1 MSTSTY
7 LTAEQ
12 IELSIANTPQV
23 VFETTDACNLACKY
37 CLYGDLYSTYGDRL
51 NRYLDPANAIALLR
65 YLKVLWDKSRNY
77 TVKKHL
83 FLSFYGGEPLLNIP
97 FIESIVEYAM
107 DCLVNEG
114 IKVTFTMTTNGIL
127 LDRHIDFLVKHNF
140 KILVSLDGNEYNNSY
155 RVDKLGKPSYNRL
168 ISILD
173 AIKQDYPQFFQNNI
187 SFNSVVHDRN
197 SSESIIRFIK
207 GKYDKIP
214 SIGELN
220 QSGVLDQSASR
231 FKRMYRSMGGIAAD
245 LNGRS
250 YASKMLGLT
259 SVSAKQAY
267 HYLRSYSGMFFDD
280 YVDLL
285 NTKERSYLP
294 TGTCIPFSRKVFM
307 TVGGEL
313 LPCERIS
320 HNYILGRIRD
330 GHVELD
336 FQHCA
341 DVYNRSVNAMLKLC
355 EKCSNKRGC
364 VQCVFCLST
373 EEQGRRCGGFMTE
386 SQFLEYE
393 SGMKKFLSANPDLFM
408 SIINESVTI

>member
-1 MSTSTY
+1 MSANIY
-7 LTAEQ
+7 LTSKQ

-51 NRYLDPANAIALLR
+51 NRYLDPANAISLLR
-65 YLKVLWDKSRNY
+65 YLKTLWDKSRIY
-77 TVKKHL
+77 SVDKHI
-83 FLSFYGGEPLLNIP
+83 FLSFYGGEPLLNMQ
-97 FIESIVEYAM
+97 FIETIVEYAM
-107 DCLVNEG
+107 KHLVKDG

-127 LDRHIDFLVKHNF
+127 LDRHISYLVKYNF
-140 KILVSLDGNEYNNSY
+140 KILVSLDGNEHNNSY
-155 RVDKLGKPSYNRL
+155 RVDKLGNPSFKRL
-168 ISILD
+168 ERILEL
-173 AIKQDYPQFFQNNI
+173 IKQEYPQFFQNNI
-187 SFNSVVHDRN
+187 SFNSVLHDKN

-207 GKYDKIP
+207 GKYNKIP

-220 QSGVLDQSASR
+220 QSGVLDKSASI
-231 FKRMYRSMGGIAAD
+231 FKKMYRSAGGIAED
-245 LNGRS
+245 FNGRS
-250 YASKMLGLT
+250 YASMMLGLS

-285 NTKERSYLP
+285 NNRERNYLP

-320 HNYILGRIRD
+320 HDYILGRIRN
-330 GHVELD
+330 GNVELD

-341 DVYNRSVNAMLKLC
+341 DVYNRCVTAMVKLC
-355 EKCSNKRGC
+355 DKCSNKRGC

-373 EEQGRRCGGFMTE
+373 EEQGRRCGGFMTD
-386 SQFLEYE
+386 SQFHEYE
-393 SGMKKFLSANPDLFM
+393 LRMKKFISDNPDLFI
-408 SIINESVTI
+408 SIINDSITI

>member
-1 MSTSTY
+1 
-7 LTAEQ
+7 
-12 IELSIANTPQV
+12 
-23 VFETTDACNLACKY
+23 
-37 CLYGDLYSTYGDRL
+37 
-51 NRYLDPANAIALLR
+51 
-65 YLKVLWDKSRNY
+65 
-77 TVKKHL
+77 
-83 FLSFYGGEPLLNIP
+83 
-97 FIESIVEYAM
+97 
-107 DCLVNEG
+107 
-114 IKVTFTMTTNGIL
+114 
-127 LDRHIDFLVKHNF
+127 
-140 KILVSLDGNEYNNSY
+140 
-155 RVDKLGKPSYNRL
+155 
-168 ISILD
+168 
-173 AIKQDYPQFFQNNI
+173 
-187 SFNSVVHDRN
+187 
-197 SSESIIRFIK
+197 
-207 GKYDKIP
+207 
-214 SIGELN
+214 
-220 QSGVLDQSASR
+220 
-231 FKRMYRSMGGIAAD
+231 MYRSMGGIAAD